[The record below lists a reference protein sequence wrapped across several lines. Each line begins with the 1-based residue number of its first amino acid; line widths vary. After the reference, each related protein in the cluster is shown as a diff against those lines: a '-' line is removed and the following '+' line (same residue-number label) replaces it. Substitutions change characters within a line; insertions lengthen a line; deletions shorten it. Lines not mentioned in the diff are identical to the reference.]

1 MLISNGSLLNVLLAN
16 NNKVLNEVLKEAD
29 SKTLETLVKSDQANS
44 TTASGALKQLFEN
57 LTDGTNSKQ
66 TIENLLKNSTV
77 FKELGNFSTNFSALL
92 KAVQSDETLKEFM
105 PKLENMS
112 KNIKD
117 LDASSLKEQIKNSGV
132 FLENKLSN
140 TQNSKLE
147 TILKDISTILKSI
160 DTPQAKQ
167 VNESINRVLQNVQ
180 NQANQ
185 PTQVSQ
191 TSEQGKPIP
200 APVSQNNTQTTQTN
214 QLSQN
219 NASQSTQNQV
229 LKQDVPTNQTQQN
242 AQASIQKDISAS
254 NQVKINNPLLQASN
268 QTTVQGTAQAPI
280 NQAPNTNGETVSS
293 LKTLTQNLQ
302 NLSNSLNPSQVQNL
316 TSLTNELKS
325 LINNASL
332 IESKFE
338 NILNQTQNKVPNQQ
352 SQTNQQAGQ
361 VSQNLQTAQN
371 TVLNQPINPQASQ
384 VQNQTAQTI
393 ILNQQNQVPAQQLNQ
408 SLSNP
413 QTVQTTQNQT
423 QTIQNVQQNQ
433 VPNQQINPQQQ
444 TTVNQTTQQNP
455 LQSSQTNPNT
465 AVQQTINL
473 NLDTQNNTLKVVQN
487 SEIQAK
493 ESINIQTREIL
504 NQIKNDIIQNPSLVQ
519 NKNILPII
527 DNLLKMDNFFIK
539 NEQISNMLSNA
550 NINQNA
556 AQAQSQNNIST
567 FSNNFASNLS
577 PLLASLKDG
586 LESVQNQSFSGT
598 QNHISKLIGKV
609 EHIIQ
614 DLELSPEGKSQT
626 KVNEDTKTILLQL
639 KEELAPKQDA
649 KSLEMMKQ
657 VDKLLTQ
664 IDFHQLSSIVS
675 NSNFVYVPFFWEMLE
690 DGTINMKRAE
700 DDKFYCQINL
710 NLKDFGKVDLM
721 LALYDTNKMD
731 LTIYAQRD
739 HFKLAIRD
747 NMQDLKVALNN
758 ADLIPVNIKLL
769 DMQEDNK
776 ESNTPSQNYLNNLY
790 NQNLGSSVDIRA

>member
-191 TSEQGKPIP
+191 TSEQGKPIS
-200 APVSQNNTQTTQTN
+200 APLSQNTTQTTQTN

-242 AQASIQKDISAS
+242 VQASIQKDISSS

-280 NQAPNTNGETVSS
+280 NQALNTNGETVSS

-352 SQTNQQAGQ
+352 SQANQQAGQ

-384 VQNQTAQTI
+384 VQNQTAQSI
-393 ILNQQNQVPAQQLNQ
+393 ILNQQNQVPAQQINQ

-413 QTVQTTQNQT
+413 

-455 LQSSQTNPNT
+455 LQSSQTNSNT

-487 SEIQAK
+487 SEIHAK

-539 NEQISNMLSNA
+539 NEQISNMLSNSSMNA
-550 NINQNA
+550 NQIT

-577 PLLASLKDG
+577 PLLASLKDS

-598 QNHISKLIGKV
+598 QNHISKLVGKV

-664 IDFHQLSSIVS
+664 IDFHQLSSIVT

-747 NMQDLKVALNN
+747 NMQNLKVALNN

-776 ESNTPSQNYLNNLY
+776 ESNTPNQNYLNNLY
-790 NQNLGSSVDIRA
+790 NQNLGSSIDIRA

>member
-29 SKTLETLVKSDQANS
+29 GKTLETLVKSDQANS

-191 TSEQGKPIP
+191 TSEQGKQV
-200 APVSQNNTQTTQTN
+200 AGQASQNSQATQANQAAQSSTN
-214 QLSQN
+214 QL
-219 NASQSTQNQV
+219 AQNQV

-242 AQASIQKDISAS
+242 IQASIQKDISSS
-254 NQVKINNPLLQASN
+254 NQVKINNPLLQTSN
-268 QTTVQGTAQAPI
+268 QTTTQAPI
-280 NQAPNTNGETVSS
+280 NQTQNSNAEVISS

-352 SQTNQQAGQ
+352 SQANQQAGQ
-361 VSQNLQTAQN
+361 ISQNLQTAQNLQTPQN

-393 ILNQQNQVPAQQLNQ
+393 VLNQQNQVPNQQLNQ
-408 SLSNP
+408 TLSNP
-413 QTVQTTQNQT
+413 

-444 TTVNQTTQQNP
+444 TTSNQTTSNQTTQQNV
-455 LQSSQTNPNT
+455 LQSSQTNSNT

-487 SEIQAK
+487 SETQVK
-493 ESINIQTREIL
+493 ESINIQTKEIL

-519 NKNILPII
+519 NRNILPII
-527 DNLLKMDNFFIK
+527 DNLLKMDNLFIK
-539 NEQISNMLSNA
+539 NEQISNMLSNSNMNA
-550 NINQNA
+550 NQITT
-556 AQAQSQNNIST
+556 QAQSQNNISN
-567 FSNNFASNLS
+567 FSNNFSSNLS
-577 PLLASLKDG
+577 PLLASLKDS
-586 LESVQNQSFSGT
+586 LESVQNQSYSST
-598 QNHISKLIGKV
+598 QNHISKLVGKV

-626 KVNEDTKTILLQL
+626 KINEDTKTILLQL

-690 DGTINMKRAE
+690 DGTISMKRAE